1 MSFASLLAVVDGGDA
16 SSATMRAAV
25 ALGQR
30 FEAYVEALHVRLDPE
45 SSIPL
50 VGEGM
55 SAAMVEQVSTDLRQ
69 SAESHA
75 KAARAAAEE
84 ACRAVDA
91 HLGAA
96 NGAAEAGKFACAWR
110 EVVGRED
117 AVVADCALLFDLVLC
132 GRPDDAQEGA
142 YAPALEAAMFEAGR
156 AVLVLPPGFE
166 GSVGKTVL
174 IGWAGTRECARA
186 VTAALPLLASAESV
200 VLVALAEEDEELAG
214 AKSPKAAAAWLGLHG
229 IDVRARTLPLEDGA
243 GEALMTAAG
252 QADADLLV
260 MGAYG
265 HSRLREFVLGGA
277 TRAVLTHCALPV
289 LMAH

>member
-1 MSFASLLAVVDGGDA
+1 MSIAALLAVVDGGDA

-45 SSIPL
+45 NSIPL

-55 SAAMVEQVSTDLRQ
+55 SAAMVEQVSNDLRQ
-69 SAESHA
+69 SAERHA
-75 KAARAAAEE
+75 SAARAAAEE
-84 ACRAVDA
+84 ACRSTDTP
-91 HLGAA
+91 LKAA
-96 NGAAEAGKFACAWR
+96 DGAAEANKFVCAWR
-110 EVVGRED
+110 ELVGRED
-117 AVVADCALLFDLVLC
+117 AAVGERALLFDLVVC
-132 GRPDDAQEGA
+132 GRPDEAQEGA

-156 AVLVLPPGFE
+156 PVLVMPPAFE
-166 GSVGKTVL
+166 GGIGKKVVV
-174 IGWAGTRECARA
+174 GWAGTRECARA
-186 VTAALPLLASAESV
+186 VTGALPLLAGASEVQV
-200 VLVALAEEDEELAG
+200 VSLVDEGEELEG
-214 AKSPKAAAAWLGLHG
+214 AKAPEAAAAWLALHG
-229 IDVRARTLPLEDGA
+229 VQARARKLPSADGA

-252 QADADLLV
+252 EAGADLLV